1 MGIRVSAFRSNSSML
16 EGSIWKGLVSFA
28 IPIFLGNLFQQLYN
42 TADTLIVGN
51 FIGKEALA
59 AVSSSSNLIF
69 MIIGLLQG
77 TALGAGVLIAKY
89 YGARDRENL
98 QLAVH
103 TGLAFGIAG
112 GLILTVVGVVLT
124 PQLLRWMGTP
134 PDVLPNSIAYFRTYF
149 YGCLAVFL
157 YNIAVGILQAVG
169 DSRHPL
175 YYLILSSFVNIALDL
190 LFVAVFHWGVASAA
204 AATVISQAVSALLC
218 IWQLMRSSDVYHVD
232 LKRIRFHAPMLKQ
245 IARFGLPSGIQNSVI
260 GLANVVVQANI
271 NAFGSD
277 AMAGCGS
284 YAKVEGFAFLPVTC
298 FAMGLAT
305 FVSQNLGA
313 KQYDRVKKGARFG
326 ILCSV
331 ILAEVV
337 GLLIF
342 FGAPLLIVLFN
353 DDPAVVAY
361 GTMQAHTEALF
372 YCFLALSHCMAGILR
387 GAGKATIPMLV
398 MLACWCLV
406 RVTYISFMVRLIPNI
421 QVVFTAYPLT
431 WFLSSV
437 IFVIYYFKADW
448 LHNFDRLDAMQKL

>member
-1 MGIRVSAFRSNSSML
+1 MGIRVSAFRNNTSML
-16 EGSIWKGLVSFA
+16 EGSIWQGLVSFA

-59 AVSSSSNLIF
+59 AVSSSANLIF

-89 YGARDRENL
+89 YGAQDKENL
-98 QLAVH
+98 HLAVH
-103 TGLAFGIAG
+103 TGLAFGLVG
-112 GLILTVVGVVLT
+112 GLVLTVVGVVLT

-134 PDVLPNSIAYFRTYF
+134 ADVLPNSIAYFRTYF

-175 YYLILSSFVNIALDL
+175 YYLILSSFINVALDL

-204 AATVISQAVSALLC
+204 AATVISQAASAGLC
-218 IWQLMRSSDVYHVD
+218 IWQLVRSSDDYRVNLRD
-232 LKRIRFHAPMLKQ
+232 IRFNLPMLRQ
-245 IARFGLPSGIQNSVI
+245 IVRFGLPSGIQNSVI

-284 YAKVEGFAFLPVTC
+284 YAKIEGFGFLPVTC

-313 KQYDRVKKGARFG
+313 KQYDRVRRGARFG
-326 ILCSV
+326 LLCSV
-331 ILAEVV
+331 IAAEAV
-337 GLLIF
+337 GAIIF
-342 FGAPLLIVLFN
+342 FAAPFLISLFN
-353 DDPAVVAY
+353 SDPDVVRY
-361 GTMQAHTEALF
+361 GTVQAQTDVFF
-372 YCFLALSHCMAGILR
+372 YGFLALSHCIAGILR
-387 GAGKATIPMLV
+387 GAGKAMVPMV
-398 MLACWCLV
+398 IMLSIWCVL
-406 RVTYISFMVRLIPNI
+406 RIAYISLMVRLIPNI
-421 QVVFTAYPLT
+421 QMVFTAYPLT

-437 IFVIYYFKADW
+437 IFIIYYRKADW
-448 LHNFDRLDAMQKL
+448 IHTFDRMDAAAQ